1 MAPFNFP
8 QPYPGDISLRLAL
21 LIYEPFSW
29 IFLCSIA
36 KKIDTVVYCFRV
48 LLKNWF
54 LHLIQCGGGSF
65 LNTIPP
71 LPPPPASNA
80 LTAAGYHTIQL
91 SFNSIYQKRASDA
104 SVEGLTPTRLPHFRC
119 GSQVQV
125 VNCASE
131 QMAINQRF
139 TWPLPWVSLI
149 CSSGSH

>member
-1 MAPFNFP
+1 M
-8 QPYPGDISLRLAL
+8 
-21 LIYEPFSW
+21 W
-29 IFLCSIA
+29 
-36 KKIDTVVYCFRV
+36 
-48 LLKNWF
+48 
-54 LHLIQCGGGSF
+54 GGSF

-139 TWPLPWVSLI
+139 T
-149 CSSGSH
+149 